1 MLRAWTVGWGMG
13 WDWRHALAFPQKNCR
28 PPHGTCWVSI
38 GQLLGTSPN
47 SHRVDAWQ
55 AALRASL
62 FLLFF
67 LKLELVREGKY
78 SQLQFQ
84 ILLSSEP
91 KPNIPPGTGG
101 QNQDDLQ

>member
-1 MLRAWTVGWGMG
+1 MLLHFLKRTVGHHMG
-13 WDWRHALAFPQKNCR
+13 LA
-28 PPHGTCWVSI
+28 GS
-38 GQLLGTSPN
+38 QLVNSWAPSRN
-47 SHRVDAWQ
+47 SHRADAWQ
-55 AALRASL
+55 ATLRASL
-62 FLLFF
+62 FLLIFF

>member
-1 MLRAWTVGWGMG
+1 MG
-13 WDWRHALAFPQKNCR
+13 LAGSQLVNSWA
-28 PPHGTCWVSI
+28 PPR
-38 GQLLGTSPN
+38 N